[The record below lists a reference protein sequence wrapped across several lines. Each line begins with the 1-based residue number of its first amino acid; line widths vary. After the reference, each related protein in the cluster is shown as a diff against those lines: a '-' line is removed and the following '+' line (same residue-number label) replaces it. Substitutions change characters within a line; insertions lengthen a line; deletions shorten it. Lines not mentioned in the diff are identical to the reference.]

1 MDLNH
6 ARLPI
11 PPLRHACDVQR
22 ERLDWQQFLVLQR
35 RPSVSNAHPLI
46 PVPARNQFHHCFIP
60 VQQASKIL
68 RKLKDQDSKM
78 TDSAGTPPI
87 PIEHAQEIR
96 RLSHDLSNA
105 LEIVLQTSYLL
116 GTVDLDENARK
127 WRSMLD
133 GGVQKATDINRRLR
147 DFVRTNS

>member
-1 MDLNH
+1 
-6 ARLPI
+6 
-11 PPLRHACDVQR
+11 
-22 ERLDWQQFLVLQR
+22 
-35 RPSVSNAHPLI
+35 
-46 PVPARNQFHHCFIP
+46 
-60 VQQASKIL
+60 
-68 RKLKDQDSKM
+68 M
-78 TDSAGTPPI
+78 TESTGTPPI

-105 LEIVLQTSYLL
+105 LEVVLQTSYLL

-133 GGVQKATDINRRLR
+133 GGVEKATEINRRLR

>member
-35 RPSVSNAHPLI
+35 APFMSNAAASF
-46 PVPARNQFHHCFIP
+46 PALSPDSLLFDASIKGFQRPQRIRNSM
-60 VQQASKIL
+60 VDYTS
-68 RKLKDQDSKM
+68 
-78 TDSAGTPPI
+78 TPPI

-105 LEIVLQTSYLL
+105 LEIILQTSYLL
-116 GTVDLDENARK
+116 GTAELDENAQK
-127 WRSMLD
+127 WRNMLD
-133 GGVQKATDINRRLR
+133 GGVQKATEINRRLR